1 MFTKSQSDSMATPI
15 GRLLPRSLV
24 RDRAVYIQIP
34 PGRSIA
40 TCAPLHHLM
49 RCYDYLGVHRIVCTQ
64 QRDPH
69 GLYLTYDDASAMK
82 VNDRIR
88 QYDMSGSGDPLSPE
102 VGYIYLGVDLVIID
116 VDASDA
122 HVESLK
128 KLGKNY
134 IKMKL

>member
-1 MFTKSQSDSMATPI
+1 MFTKSQSDAMATPL

-24 RDRAVYIQIP
+24 RDRTVYIQIP
-34 PGRSIA
+34 PGRSTA

-64 QRDPH
+64 QQVPR
-69 GLYLTYDDASAMK
+69 GLYLTYDDASNMK

-88 QYDMSGSGDPLSPE
+88 QYGMSGSGCPLSDE
-102 VGYIYLGVDLVIID
+102 VRYIYLGVDLVIVD

-122 HVESLK
+122 HVALLK

>member
-24 RDRAVYIQIP
+24 RDRIVYIQIP
-34 PGRSIA
+34 PGGSTA

-64 QRDPH
+64 QQDPH
-69 GLYLTYDDASAMK
+69 GLYLTYDDASNMK

-88 QYDMSGSGDPLSPE
+88 QYDMSGSGCPLSDE

-122 HVESLK
+122 HVALLK

>member
-1 MFTKSQSDSMATPI
+1 MFTKSQSDSTATPI
-15 GRLLPRSLV
+15 GRLLPRPIV
-24 RDRAVYIQIP
+24 RDRIVYIKIP
-34 PGRSIA
+34 PGRSTA

-49 RCYDYLGVHRIVCTQ
+49 RCYNYLGVHRIVCTQ
-64 QRDPH
+64 QQVPH
-69 GLYLTYDDASAMK
+69 GLYLTYDEASNMK

-88 QYDMSGSGDPLSPE
+88 QYDMSGSGCPLSDE

-122 HVESLK
+122 HVELLK
-128 KLGKNY
+128 KLGKSY

>member
-1 MFTKSQSDSMATPI
+1 MFTKSQSDSIAAPI
-15 GRLLPRSLV
+15 GRLLPRALV
-24 RDRAVYIQIP
+24 RDRTVYIQIP
-34 PGRSIA
+34 LGRSTA

-49 RCYDYLGVHRIVCTQ
+49 RCYDCLGVHRIVCTQ
-64 QRDPH
+64 QQVPH
-69 GLYLTYDDASAMK
+69 GLYLTYDDASNMK

-88 QYDMSGSGDPLSPE
+88 QYAMSGSGDPLSPE

-122 HVESLK
+122 HVELLK

>member
-24 RDRAVYIQIP
+24 RDRVVYIQIP

-49 RCYDYLGVHRIVCTQ
+49 RCYDYLGVHKIVCTQ
-64 QRDPH
+64 QQVPH
-69 GLYLTYDDASAMK
+69 GLYLAYDDASHMK

-122 HVESLK
+122 HVQLLK
-128 KLGKNY
+128 KLGKSY

>member
-1 MFTKSQSDSMATPI
+1 MFTKSQSDAMATPI

-24 RDRAVYIQIP
+24 RGRAVYIQIP
-34 PGRSIA
+34 QGRSTA

-64 QRDPH
+64 QQVPH
-69 GLYLTYDDASAMK
+69 GLYLTYDDTGNMK

-88 QYDMSGSGDPLSPE
+88 QYDMAGSGDPLSPE
-102 VGYIYLGVDLVIID
+102 VGYIYLSVDLVIID

-122 HVESLK
+122 HVELLK
-128 KLGKNY
+128 KLGKSY

>member
-24 RDRAVYIQIP
+24 RDRIVYIQIP
-34 PGRSIA
+34 PGRSTA

-49 RCYDYLGVHRIVCTQ
+49 RCYDYLGVHIIVCTQ
-64 QRDPH
+64 QQDPH
-69 GLYLTYDDASAMK
+69 GLYLTYDDTGKMK
-82 VNDRIR
+82 INDRIR
-88 QYDMSGSGDPLSPE
+88 QYDMTGNGDPLSPE
-102 VGYIYLGVDLVIID
+102 VGYIYLGVDLVIVD

-122 HVESLK
+122 HVALLK

>member
-15 GRLLPRSLV
+15 GRLLPRPLV
-24 RDRAVYIQIP
+24 RDRTIYIQIP
-34 PGRSIA
+34 PGRSTA
-40 TCAPLHHLM
+40 TCALLHHLM

-64 QRDPH
+64 QQVPH
-69 GLYLTYDDASAMK
+69 GLYFTYDDTGKMK

-88 QYDMSGSGDPLSPE
+88 QYDMTGNGDPLSPE
-102 VGYIYLGVDLVIID
+102 VGYIYLGVDLVIVD

-122 HVESLK
+122 HVALLK

>member
-1 MFTKSQSDSMATPI
+1 MFTKSQSDSMTTLL

-24 RDRAVYIQIP
+24 RDRNVYIQIP

-40 TCAPLHHLM
+40 TCAPLNHLM

-64 QRDPH
+64 QQVPH
-69 GLYLTYDDASAMK
+69 GLYLTYGDASNMK

-88 QYDMSGSGDPLSPE
+88 QYDMSGSGCPLSDE

-122 HVESLK
+122 HVELLK
-128 KLGKNY
+128 KLGKSY
-134 IKMKL
+134 TKMKL

>member
-1 MFTKSQSDSMATPI
+1 MFTKSQSDAMATPL

-34 PGRSIA
+34 PGRSTA

-69 GLYLTYDDASAMK
+69 GLYLTYDDTGKMK
-82 VNDRIR
+82 INDRIR
-88 QYDMSGSGDPLSPE
+88 QYDMTGNGDPLSPE

-116 VDASDA
+116 VDASDV
-122 HVESLK
+122 HVALLK

>member
-1 MFTKSQSDSMATPI
+1 MFTKSQYDAMATPT

-24 RDRAVYIQIP
+24 RDRTVYIQIP
-34 PGRSIA
+34 PGRSTA
-40 TCAPLHHLM
+40 TCGPLHHLM

-69 GLYLTYDDASAMK
+69 GLYLTYDDASNMK

-88 QYDMSGSGDPLSPE
+88 LYDMSGSGDPLSPE
-102 VGYIYLGVDLVIID
+102 VGYIYQGVDLVIVD
-116 VDASDA
+116 VDASAA
-122 HVESLK
+122 HVALLK
-128 KLGKNY
+128 KLGKSY

>member
-1 MFTKSQSDSMATPI
+1 MFTKSQSDSMTTPI

-24 RDRAVYIQIP
+24 RDRTVYIQIP
-34 PGRSIA
+34 PGRSTA
-40 TCAPLHHLM
+40 TCGPLHHLM

-64 QRDPH
+64 QREPH
-69 GLYLTYDDASAMK
+69 GLYLTYDDARNMK

-88 QYDMSGSGDPLSPE
+88 QYDMSGSGCPLSAE
-102 VGYIYLGVDLVIID
+102 VGYIYLGVDLVIVD

-122 HVESLK
+122 HVALLK
-128 KLGKNY
+128 KLGKSY

>member
-15 GRLLPRSLV
+15 GRLLPRALV
-24 RDRAVYIQIP
+24 RDRTVYIQIP
-34 PGRSIA
+34 PGRSTA

-64 QRDPH
+64 QQDPH
-69 GLYLTYDDASAMK
+69 GLYLTYDDASNMK
-82 VNDRIR
+82 VNDRLR

-102 VGYIYLGVDLVIID
+102 VGYIYLSVDLVIID

-122 HVESLK
+122 HVELLD

>member
-1 MFTKSQSDSMATPI
+1 MFTKSQSDSMTTPL

-24 RDRAVYIQIP
+24 RDRAVYVQIP

-40 TCAPLHHLM
+40 TCAPLQHLM
-49 RCYDYLGVHRIVCTQ
+49 RCYDYLGVHKIVCTQ
-64 QRDPH
+64 QQVPH
-69 GLYLTYDDASAMK
+69 GLYLTYDDASNMK
-82 VNDRIR
+82 VNDRIQ
-88 QYDMSGSGDPLSPE
+88 QYYMSGSGDPLSPE

-116 VDASDA
+116 VGASDA
-122 HVESLK
+122 HVALLK

>member
-24 RDRAVYIQIP
+24 RDRTVYIQIP
-34 PGRSIA
+34 PGRSTA

-49 RCYDYLGVHRIVCTQ
+49 RCYDYLGVHKIVCTQ
-64 QRDPH
+64 QQVPH
-69 GLYLTYDDASAMK
+69 GLYFTYDDASNMK

-88 QYDMSGSGDPLSPE
+88 QYDMSGSGCPLSDE
-102 VGYIYLGVDLVIID
+102 VGYVYLGMDLVIID

-122 HVESLK
+122 HVELLK
-128 KLGKNY
+128 KLGKSY
-134 IKMKL
+134 TKMKL